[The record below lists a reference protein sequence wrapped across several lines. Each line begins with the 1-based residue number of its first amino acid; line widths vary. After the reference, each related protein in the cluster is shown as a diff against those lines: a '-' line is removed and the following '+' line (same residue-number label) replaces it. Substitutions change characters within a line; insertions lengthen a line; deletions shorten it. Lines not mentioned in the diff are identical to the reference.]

1 MNPLVKKTLVK
12 HLTLDSRPRPPPKD
26 GKPLTVGNLNLLAI
40 PDTQTSPSIPS
51 VRTTTTPFS
60 ASSVFMPN
68 IAPPSPLLPD
78 SMISKILSTQ
88 SQTQLQMQEEITKS
102 LSGMEVKADISSP
115 TSPADSFLDLY
126 DYAK

>member
-1 MNPLVKKTLVK
+1 MI
-12 HLTLDSRPRPPPKD
+12 S
-26 GKPLTVGNLNLLAI
+26 LAI
-40 PDTQTSPSIPS
+40 PDNQISPSTPS

-68 IAPPSPLLPD
+68 IAPPSPLVPD

-88 SQTQLQMQEEITKS
+88 SQSQLQMQEEITKS
-102 LSGMEVKADISSP
+102 LGGLDVKTDLSSP